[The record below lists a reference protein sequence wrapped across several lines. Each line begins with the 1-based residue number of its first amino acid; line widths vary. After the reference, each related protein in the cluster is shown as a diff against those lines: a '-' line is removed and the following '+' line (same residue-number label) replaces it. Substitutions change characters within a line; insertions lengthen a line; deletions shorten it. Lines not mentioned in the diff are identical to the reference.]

1 MYKAHLP
8 TSSAIINNARYHTTA
23 PAPRARI
30 SRNKNPTSGPI
41 SGPIYR
47 RSGEA
52 EKTQMT
58 TISERTTRASTTHE
72 NTTHEN
78 TTGVP
83 LSINRLTDNQRTK
96 QPSERPTKQSLAKVI
111 ATQHP
116 RLAAK
121 TGYVTIECLEHARL
135 VPSFLSP
142 CLRKAHTALVI
153 GKVLRSPLD
162 FIKSVQK
169 IATNGRLYKT
179 TGNSSTLT
187 ALGRQLLSLSCNT
200 KDIYKLLTKTQLLN
214 PSPSLKYAI
223 KLMSTTSM
231 MTHFS
236 WNLLDQAQNTPKTAS
251 MRKNEK
257 LIHAGEA
264 LTHIAIAAILF
275 DQIFKCGICSDN
287 ALPWLSACTVLFGI
301 ASVYENQQ
309 AAAQANKTRNA
320 IPQQDTYSASTNLK
334 LPSPS
339 ATAEKMV

>member
-8 TSSAIINNARYHTTA
+8 TSSAIINNARYHTPA
-23 PAPRARI
+23 PAPRQRI
-30 SRNKNPTSGPI
+30 SRNKNPISRPI
-41 SGPIYR
+41 LGR
-47 RSGEA
+47 GGEA
-52 EKTQMT
+52 EKTQMAATCEPT
-58 TISERTTRASTTHE
+58 TQASSPHE
-72 NTTHEN
+72 NTTRHSF
-78 TTGVP
+78 
-83 LSINRLTDNQRTK
+83 SIH
-96 QPSERPTKQSLAKVI
+96 RPTGNQQTEQHTTESLAKVI

-275 DQIFKCGICSDN
+275 DQIFKCGICADN

-309 AAAQANKTRNA
+309 AVAQANKTRNA
-320 IPQQDTYSASTNLK
+320 IPQQNTCIAETGLK
-334 LPSPS
+334 LPSRS
-339 ATAEKMV
+339 APAEKMV